1 MWGAGKRE
9 PAPQHWV
16 RWGPVIIVLHWA
28 TLLCVVALL
37 VTGWQLGAHAAHIG
51 RRTEILQLHASLGV
65 LLLAATAVRIL
76 ARLTGRRPTAPAG
89 SRLRGIA
96 ALVVQAFLY
105 LSLLALIATGI
116 AAAAPRPFTPPIQ
129 LFGLWPLP
137 KIVGALPTMVRNMP
151 GIHAA
156 LVWILLGLV
165 GFHVAAAI
173 YGTLIA
179 RERTIFRMLVWPKH
193 R

>member
-1 MWGAGKRE
+1 
-9 PAPQHWV
+9 
-16 RWGPVIIVLHWA
+16 
-28 TLLCVVALL
+28 
-37 VTGWQLGAHAAHIG
+37 
-51 RRTEILQLHASLGV
+51 
-65 LLLAATAVRIL
+65 
-76 ARLTGRRPTAPAG
+76 
-89 SRLRGIA
+89 
-96 ALVVQAFLY
+96 LVVQAFLY